1 MELTMSKMSI
11 IVIIFGIISF
21 LLGIVGE
28 NKKPS
33 MGVLVHGKDAM
44 ICNYPN
50 DPTVIFGYSSIGFLV
65 ASSLMGLVS
74 LFYSYNG
81 TSVPPSALFKY
92 TTFSIFSSLALTISI
107 LGGVMTLWPTM
118 SEQHHWRHNLYSAN
132 VTSSTK
138 LDCPTAK
145 TGLMGGGAFLCLISS
160 LFWLL
165 SLMLVK
171 NAREDYLEEDVPPN
185 V

>member
-1 MELTMSKMSI
+1 MEFTMAKMSLI
-11 IVIIFGIISF
+11 TIIFGTISF

-28 NKKPS
+28 NKKP
-33 MGVLVHGKDAM
+33 M

-107 LGGVMTLWPTM
+107 LGG
-118 SEQHHWRHNLYSAN
+118 
-132 VTSSTK
+132 

>member
-1 MELTMSKMSI
+1 MSLI
-11 IVIIFGIISF
+11 TIIFGTISF

-28 NKKPS
+28 NKKDFFIVQIHNFLYLLQLS
-33 MGVLVHGKDAM
+33 FDYQYIGWG
-44 ICNYPN
+44 N
-50 DPTVIFGYSSIGFLV
+50 DIMAT
-65 ASSLMGLVS
+65 
-74 LFYSYNG
+74 
-81 TSVPPSALFKY
+81 
-92 TTFSIFSSLALTISI
+92 
-107 LGGVMTLWPTM
+107 MT
-118 SEQHHWRHNLYSAN
+118 EQHHWRHNLYSAN
-132 VTSSTK
+132 VTTSTK

>member
-1 MELTMSKMSI
+1 MFFMSLGLITKD
-11 IVIIFGIISF
+11 IS
-21 LLGIVGE
+21 L
-28 NKKPS
+28 
-33 MGVLVHGKDAM
+33 
-44 ICNYPN
+44 ICR
-50 DPTVIFGYSSIGFLV
+50 
-65 ASSLMGLVS
+65 
-74 LFYSYNG
+74 
-81 TSVPPSALFKY
+81 
-92 TTFSIFSSLALTISI
+92 TISI

-118 SEQHHWRHNLYSAN
+118 AEQHHWRHNFYSAN
-132 VTSSTK
+132 VTTSTK

>member
-1 MELTMSKMSI
+1 MSLI
-11 IVIIFGIISF
+11 TIIFGTISF

-28 NKKPS
+28 NKKP
-33 MGVLVHGKDAM
+33 M

-65 ASSLMGLVS
+65 ASSLMGLLS
-74 LFYSYNG
+74 FDYQYIGWGNDIMA
-81 TSVPPSALFKY
+81 T
-92 TTFSIFSSLALTISI
+92 
-107 LGGVMTLWPTM
+107 MT
-118 SEQHHWRHNLYSAN
+118 EQHHWRHNLYSAN
-132 VTSSTK
+132 VTTSTK